1 MKRLLALLA
10 MVILPA
16 MAWPHGGEDHSHDA
30 APAAPADIA
39 PRAVA
44 QSEDFE
50 LTVLKTGGRILLYL
64 DRYADN
70 APVTGAEVTLESGT
84 YKAVAKETEPGL
96 YTLPGDATGMAFSKP
111 AKYPLTL
118 SVQAGDTADLL
129 AASLDLTEPEVT
141 VEHVHS
147 WDEWAVWGGAASV
160 LLVAVGFVLARRRK
174 AMKGVPQ

>member
-1 MKRLLALLA
+1 MKRLFALLA

-70 APVTGAEVTLESGT
+70 APVTGAVIELESGT

-96 YTLPGDATGMAFSKP
+96 YALPGDAFAKP